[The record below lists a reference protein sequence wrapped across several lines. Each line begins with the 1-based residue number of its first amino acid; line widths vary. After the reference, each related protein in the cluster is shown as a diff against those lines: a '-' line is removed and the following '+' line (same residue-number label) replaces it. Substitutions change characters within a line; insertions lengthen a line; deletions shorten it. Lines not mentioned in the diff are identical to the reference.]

1 MTSML
6 KCTTF
11 FLTAALAA
19 LSVAHAEDGLA
30 IYNSR
35 CSVCH
40 QAAGI
45 GSPSQFPPLSGRIG
59 KIAGSPEGK
68 AYLIHVLLNGL
79 HGPLEASDVSYMG
92 YMPSFKSLSDEDLAA
107 VLTYVS
113 SLNTPGTP
121 PVFSAD
127 DFKSQRDTPKK
138 AKDILAEREALDVLH
153 PLP

>member
-1 MTSML
+1 MFKFNAFL
-6 KCTTF
+6 
-11 FLTAALAA
+11 LTAALGAF
-19 LSVAHAEDGLA
+19 SVAQAEDGLA

-40 QAAGI
+40 QSAGI

-68 AYLIHVLLNGL
+68 TYLTHVLLNGL
-79 HGPLEASDVSYMG
+79 HGALEASDVSYMG
-92 YMPSFKSLSDEDLAA
+92 YMPPFKSLTDAELAA

-113 SLNTPGTP
+113 SLNTPGTS

-127 DFKSQRDTPKK
+127 EFKVQRSKSMK
-138 AKDILAEREALDVLH
+138 ANDILSEREALDALH